1 MINNNY
7 STLIW
12 GCATVRLCLNHNIS
26 LVVENDGNRNNIN
39 LINLTWF
46 IFNVFSIRKDIFRFF
61 TRSPMP
67 GIWIMETEAK
77 LELLLSGLRH
87 LLPLSLR
94 KKQKKKPATSPKQS
108 TQKEK
113 SKCLGP
119 SSLCPEMRQLY
130 SGLPTKSQEG
140 RGKRIVN
147 ANFII
152 TFLCPL
158 SGYH

>member
-1 MINNNY
+1 MIWKMINNNY

-94 KKQKKKPATSPKQS
+94 KKQKRNQQRHQSRARKKRKANVWVRVRYVLKCDNCTADSR
-108 TQKEK
+108 QKAKREEEK
-113 SKCLGP
+113 GS
-119 SSLCPEMRQLY
+119 
-130 SGLPTKSQEG
+130 
-140 RGKRIVN
+140 
-147 ANFII
+147 
-152 TFLCPL
+152 
-158 SGYH
+158 